1 MSLNKFLTTLFVFL
15 FVCCLPLNAA
25 ETTQKSIATI
35 TVDSLFDKMEKKTE
49 TINSVNVEVELT
61 NDKEIR
67 RANLFIKNPDKFAI
81 EFSDGSYKVYFNGKK
96 LWIYIKEL
104 NEVFY
109 HEAGANKFFSKM
121 DFINP
126 RKIFT
131 KLTRATLFT
140 LFNIKL
146 ISQSK
151 TNQEGEYVLDFVP
164 KLEGL
169 FDKIFNAKKYW
180 ITFSEKN
187 YLPVKVVEF
196 DKNGDQRGALKVLEY
211 KINTE
216 INDSRFN
223 FIPDSKTSAIP
234 LTVVIAQKV
243 EQYLDD
249 LKGKAVNTFKDIKDL
264 IMPW

>member
-1 MSLNKFLTTLFVFL
+1 MSLNRFLTTLFLFL
-15 FVCCLPLNAA
+15 FISCFSLNAA
-25 ETTQKSIATI
+25 EPIQNNIATI
-35 TVDSLFDKMEKKTE
+35 TVDGLFDKMEKKTE
-49 TINSVNVEVELT
+49 TINSVSVEVELT
-61 NDKEIR
+61 NGNEASKAR
-67 RANLFIKNPDKFAI
+67 LLIKNPDKFAI
-81 EFSDGSYKVYFNGKK
+81 EFSDGSYKVYFNGTK

-109 HEAGANKFFSKM
+109 HEVAGNNLFSKM

-151 TNQEGEYVLDFVP
+151 TNEDAEYVLDFVP
-164 KLEGL
+164 KLEGVFKKL
-169 FDKIFNAKKYW
+169 FNAKKYW

-187 YLPVKVVEF
+187 YLPIKVVEF
-196 DKNGDQRGALKVLEY
+196 DKNAKQKGVLKVLEY
-211 KINTE
+211 KINTDL
-216 INDSRFN
+216 IDSNFN
-223 FIPDSKTSAIP
+223 FVPDSKTALIP
-234 LTVVIAQKV
+234 LAVVIAQKI

-249 LKGKAVNTFKDIKDL
+249 LKGKAVDKIKNIKDFIL
-264 IMPW
+264 FR

>member
-1 MSLNKFLTTLFVFL
+1 
-15 FVCCLPLNAA
+15 
-25 ETTQKSIATI
+25 
-35 TVDSLFDKMEKKTE
+35 
-49 TINSVNVEVELT
+49 
-61 NDKEIR
+61 
-67 RANLFIKNPDKFAI
+67 
-81 EFSDGSYKVYFNGKK
+81 
-96 LWIYIKEL
+96 
-104 NEVFY
+104 
-109 HEAGANKFFSKM
+109 M

-126 RKIFT
+126 RKIFN

-211 KINTE
+211 KINAE